1 MARNLPAAQRRT
13 EFAAA
18 AQRAMSRKGSFNVS
32 VRDVAREAGVSPGAI
47 LYHYEDFEAVLVA
60 AWEDLAARFARER
73 RQLIDLA
80 ATEPERLATAI
91 HHALPTGSADPR
103 YLLYAAIGHYR
114 SNATMRALARATT
127 HAEIALYHTIVE
139 AGAARGVF
147 TLTDK
152 SVVIARTI
160 VGLTHG
166 LGIWIV
172 HDDPDVDFA
181 EGERLVRRYAE
192 TATGSRLPDPLSLNA
207 PATGG

>member
-1 MARNLPAAQRRT
+1 MARNLPPTQRRMQ
-13 EFAAA
+13 FAAA

-32 VRDVAREAGVSPGAI
+32 LRDVAREAGVSPGAI

-60 AWEDLAARFARER
+60 AWEDLAERFARQRHNILE
-73 RQLIDLA
+73 LDA
-80 ATEPERLATAI
+80 AEPERLATAI
-91 HHALPTGSADPR
+91 HHAVPSGSSDMR

-127 HAEIALYHTIVE
+127 HAEIALYHTIIE
-139 AGAARGVF
+139 AGAARGLF
-147 TLTDK
+147 TLGDRSTT
-152 SVVIARTI
+152 IARTI

-172 HDDPDVDFA
+172 HDDPQVDFA

-192 TATGSRLPDPLSLNA
+192 ALTGTSLPAPLVVE
-207 PATGG
+207 PVG